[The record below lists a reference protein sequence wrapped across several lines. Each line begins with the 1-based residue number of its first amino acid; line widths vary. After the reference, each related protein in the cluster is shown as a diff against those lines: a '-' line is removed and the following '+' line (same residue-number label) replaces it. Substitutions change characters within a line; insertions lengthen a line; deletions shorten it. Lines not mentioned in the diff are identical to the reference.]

1 MQKISIDTYI
11 SPQEVGLSV
20 GGAAIQEKVALLIQ
34 QFGEDIILPHL
45 RRFTERSR
53 VEGILDDQ
61 PPRSLF
67 FNSTR
72 FPTHL

>member
-34 QFGEDIILPHL
+34 QFGEDIVLPHL
-45 RRFTERSR
+45 RRFTEHS
-53 VEGILDDQ
+53 
-61 PPRSLF
+61 
-67 FNSTR
+67 
-72 FPTHL
+72 